1 MGWYGE
7 PDDPTQREAERQRL
21 AEARERQ
28 AEAEAKE
35 RADRES
41 GAAFCRVVVPFVRGS
56 TGR

>member
-7 PDDPTQREAERQRL
+7 PESEAKRESDRQRL
-21 AEARERQ
+21 AEARQRK

-41 GAAFCRVVVPFVRGS
+41 GAAYRRVTVPFIRGS

>member
-7 PDDPTQREAERQRL
+7 PESEAKRESDRQRL

-28 AEAEAKE
+28 EAAEAKE